1 MICLYIQEIVIFE
14 NIHGGTSS
22 LLKYCYED
30 ITSLCSIISHCSCG
44 IGHEVEYV
52 VVLQTRKQTHVP
64 KLKRI
69 SAILQ
74 NHSNNSGKDVGFH
87 RGCHTIL

>member
-1 MICLYIQEIVIFE
+1 MICLYIQEIAIFE

-22 LLKYCYED
+22 LLKYCCQET
-30 ITSLCSIISHCSCG
+30 TSLLVISHCSYG

-52 VVLQTRKQTHVP
+52 AVLQTLKQTHVP
-64 KLKRI
+64 KLKKI

-74 NHSNNSGKDVGFH
+74 NHSNSLGRDVVFH